1 MSDAGRCHGLGPGRG
16 WSSFDLSPA
25 PQLRKVDL
33 LHRVGAQCQRSTPAA
48 LQLADVDSSP
58 PAAAGTSTTLIRA
71 AASQLVDRV
80 IASTPAELADGRSV
94 HPPGM
99 DTPARPVARPEH
111 ISAQCSRTAARNDLV
126 FGSSGHARKS
136 AVTMAREP
144 MSIAARSLSKHDPLI
159 ALGGSVPGVGYQPE
173 GWL

>member
-48 LQLADVDSSP
+48 LQLADVDSSQ
-58 PAAAGTSTTLIRA
+58 PAAASTSTALVRA

-80 IASTPAELADGRSV
+80 IASKPAELADGRSV

-99 DTPARPVARPEH
+99 DAPARPVARPERVTAVLARVTAVLVRFSLG
-111 ISAQCSRTAARNDLV
+111 ISYSHAWHHAPTRAATSR
-126 FGSSGHARKS
+126 GSE
-136 AVTMAREP
+136 TC
-144 MSIAARSLSKHDPLI
+144 
-159 ALGGSVPGVGYQPE
+159 
-173 GWL
+173 

>member
-1 MSDAGRCHGLGPGRG
+1 MSEAGRCDGLGPGRG

-48 LQLADVDSSP
+48 LQLADVDSSQ
-58 PAAAGTSTTLIRA
+58 PAAAGTWTALVRA
-71 AASQLVDRV
+71 AASQLVDRA
-80 IASTPAELADGRSV
+80 IASKPAELADGRSV

-99 DTPARPVARPEH
+99 DTPARPVACPEH
-111 ISAQCSRTAARNDLV
+111 ISGQCSRTAARNDVV
-126 FGSSGHARKS
+126 FGSSGHARTS

-144 MSIAARSLSKHDPLI
+144 MSIAPRKFVLLTNSTYWRVVL
-159 ALGGSVPGVGYQPE
+159 
-173 GWL
+173 